1 MAGTLTVNAKQ
12 TFAAMLLMSAEQKTK
27 FGTDQPDIS
36 RNGEKKWTV
45 QLAVTYL
52 AEEGMRPVSEVISV
66 TVTGGDS
73 ITIPPGSAVEFDA
86 IRAGVSS
93 PEKRDNGRIA
103 GGKLYWM
110 ASGLRL
116 AQGYRQSQKPA
127 ENAA

>member
-1 MAGTLTVNAKQ
+1 VAGTLTINAKA
-12 TFAAMLLMSAEQKTK
+12 TFATMLLMGSEPKMK
-27 FGTDQPDIS
+27 FGSDQPDIS
-36 RNGEKKWTV
+36 RTGEKKWTV

-52 AEEGMRPVSEVISV
+52 AEEGMRPVSEVIAV

-73 ITIPPGSAVEFDA
+73 ITIAPGTVVEFDV

-103 GGKLYWM
+103 GGKLYWQG
-110 ASGLRL
+110 SGLRP
-116 AQGYRQSQKPA
+116 AQGFRQSQRPA